1 MIPQLRTSAPD
12 FANSFAVLR
21 RQLNDEDVS
30 AVVANIIERVRA
42 DGDKALLELTV
53 QYDRAPLESAKKL
66 VVPAETLSQAHESLA
81 PELQAALRAAAERIE
96 EYHRRQLP
104 QSWQYTDFNGNTC
117 GERITPVARAAVYAP
132 GGRAAYPSSV
142 LMGVIPAKIAG
153 VREITLLTPVA
164 DGAVPPI
171 TLAAAKIA
179 GADKVFTLGGAQAVA
194 AAALGTDTVPRA
206 DVIVGPGNAYVA
218 EAKRQLC
225 GIVGIDSL
233 AGPSEVLIV
242 CDDTANPEWVA
253 ADMLAQAEHDER
265 AQCITVSPDAALL
278 NQVAAALVRQL
289 ETAPRAAIARHSLV
303 SRGALITAANIGEC
317 CQLANDIAAEHVQVM
332 CADAPAVA
340 ANIHNAGGLFI
351 GAYSCVPLG
360 DYGAGPN
367 HVLPT
372 AQTARFASPLGVH
385 HFIKRTGIFQATA
398 AGARIP
404 AADAVTLAR
413 AEGLF
418 AHAEAAALRTKA

>member
-1 MIPQLRTSAPD
+1 
-12 FANSFAVLR
+12 
-21 RQLNDEDVS
+21 
-30 AVVANIIERVRA
+30 
-42 DGDKALLELTV
+42 
-53 QYDRAPLESAKKL
+53 
-66 VVPAETLSQAHESLA
+66 
-81 PELQAALRAAAERIE
+81 
-96 EYHRRQLP
+96 
-104 QSWQYTDFNGNTC
+104 
-117 GERITPVARAAVYAP
+117 
-132 GGRAAYPSSV
+132 
-142 LMGVIPAKIAG
+142 
-153 VREITLLTPVA
+153 
-164 DGAVPPI
+164 
-171 TLAAAKIA
+171 
-179 GADKVFTLGGAQAVA
+179 
-194 AAALGTDTVPRA
+194 
-206 DVIVGPGNAYVA
+206 
-218 EAKRQLC
+218 
-225 GIVGIDSL
+225 
-233 AGPSEVLIV
+233 
-242 CDDTANPEWVA
+242 
-253 ADMLAQAEHDER
+253 
-265 AQCITVSPDAALL
+265 
-278 NQVAAALVRQL
+278 L